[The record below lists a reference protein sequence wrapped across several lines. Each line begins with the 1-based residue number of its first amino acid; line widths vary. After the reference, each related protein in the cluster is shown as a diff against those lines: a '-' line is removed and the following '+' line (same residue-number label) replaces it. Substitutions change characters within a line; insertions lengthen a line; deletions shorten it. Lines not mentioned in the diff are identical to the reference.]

1 MGNILEQVVTYQ
13 ESQLALMQN
22 LMCFVSTAN
31 TKFKNFQDKEANL
44 GDTVNFDLPPRF
56 TATNTLVAAF
66 QAAEQRS
73 MPLTCGSAQSVAYQF
88 SAQEFIF
95 NVDEYMDK
103 FGRSAAAELATVV
116 EADIA
121 SGILSAP
128 YRFYGNGTT
137 VINSYGQLAE
147 ALALYRNFGAPK
159 TDIKVYL
166 EDMAVPAIINS
177 GLGQFVLDR
186 NKEIANSWE
195 LGTFNNASYYMSNL
209 LPVHTAG
216 TLGNLAGAPGVM
228 TVTGINAAG
237 DQLSVSSGLAVI
249 DANAILENDLLEFFD
264 GVAGVSNVRFLTFI
278 GHITSA
284 GPVQMRATADAA
296 STAAGAVV
304 IPIDPPLISAAG
316 PNQNVSTP
324 IVAGMEL
331 RALPSHR
338 RGMICGGGALYVAAP
353 KLPEE
358 VPFPTANKSDPDTGV
373 SMRMYYGSQF
383 GLNQRGFITDIIYGS
398 TIVPEYSM
406 ALIFPL

>member
-1 MGNILEQVVTYQ
+1 MGNILEQVITYQ
-13 ESQLALMQN
+13 ESQLALLQN

-56 TATNTLVAAF
+56 TANNTLVAAF

-95 NVDEYMDK
+95 NVEDYMDK

-116 EADIA
+116 EADVA

-128 YRFYGNGTT
+128 YRFYGDGTA

-147 ALALYRNFGAPK
+147 ALAMYRNFGAPK
-159 TDIKVYL
+159 TDVKVYL
-166 EDMAVPAIINS
+166 DDMAVPAIINS

-195 LGTFNNASYYMSNL
+195 LGTFANANYYMSNL

-216 TLGNLAGAPGVM
+216 TLGNTAG
-228 TVTGINAAG
+228 AAG
-237 DQLSVSSGLAVI
+237 DITVAAINATGTVLSTTTGLGV
-249 DANAILENDLLEFFD
+249 DPNAILQNDLLQFQD
-264 GVAGVSNVRFLTFI
+264 GVAGVANVRFLTFV
-278 GHITSA
+278 GHIASSN
-284 GPVQMRATADAA
+284 PVQVRATATSA
-296 STAAGAVV
+296 TNAAGACD
-304 IPIDPPLISAAG
+304 IAIDPPLISAAG
-316 PNQNVSTP
+316 PNQNISTP
-324 IVAGMEL
+324 IVAGMVL

-338 RGMICGGGALYVAAP
+338 RGMICGGDAMYVAMP

-358 VPFPTANKSDPDTGV
+358 VPFPTANKGDPDTGV

-383 GLNQRGFITDIIYGS
+383 GLNQRGFITDVIYGS